1 MILASKSPRR
11 IEILENAGFKIT
23 VDYITIDETSDKV
36 NIIDQIQDIARKK
49 AEIMLNKYP
58 NKNILA
64 ADTVVEVNSE
74 ILGKP
79 KDEKEAISMLKKLS
93 GKTHKVIT
101 AYCMLNKEK
110 NIMIL
115 NSNTSLVTFKK
126 LTDETIKWYIG
137 TKESLDKAG
146 AYGIQGKGAILIEKI
161 EGDFYSIMGFPISNY
176 IEDLNKIGIGLK
188 DICNI

>member
-11 IEILENAGFKIT
+11 IEILENTGFKIT